1 MKGGKMKNMMGMMT
15 KMMQGK
21 AGGKGKVKGKAGKP
35 KTGNNKFNNTW
46 VSKDEVPEGAGRVF
60 VRGFDF
66 GTTDEQFEGH
76 MKKAGKIVRVKWV
89 TKGSA
94 EVIFKTQQ
102 QAEKAVEKFD
112 KTTIPGNS
120 RFIDVILKDPWEVRD

>member
-1 MKGGKMKNMMGMMT
+1 MGKML
-15 KMMQGK
+15 QGK
-21 AGGKGKVKGKAGKP
+21 GGGKGKVKGKAGKP
-35 KTGNNKFNNTW
+35 KTGNSSRGDFNNTW
-46 VSKDEVPEGAGRVF
+46 VSKDDVPEGAGRVF

-66 GTTDEQFEGH
+66 GTTDEQFEGY

-94 EVIFKTQQ
+94 EVLFKTQQ
-102 QAEKAVEKFD
+102 QAEKAVEKLD

-120 RFIDVILKDPWEVRD
+120 RFIDVILKDPWVIRD